1 MPLVTAEHAI
11 ERIRQ
16 GEFVIVVDDEAEQNA
31 GDLILAAEFGDADKI
46 NTMMQRA
53 RGTMCVA
60 VTVECVERLN
70 LTPMSP
76 DGWSGGP
83 AAFAASV
90 DARSGLQAGDTAQGR
105 AGTVEV
111 LTDPEAGPEDL
122 VRPGHVIPIRA
133 VAGGVLRRVGHTE
146 AAVDLARLAGL
157 KPAGVL
163 AQILRDDGSAAT
175 VPELMAM
182 GEELGIAVGSIAGLI
197 EYRRRTERLV
207 TRQAEASLPT
217 RWGEF
222 KAVIYTSQVDGT
234 DYVAVIKGDPSSV
247 EAPPVRVH
255 SGCLTGDVLGSLKCD
270 CGWQLH
276 AALERIEQ
284 EGVGVVLYIASHE
297 GRGIG
302 LANKIQA
309 YHLQENGYDTVEA
322 NEALGFPADIREYG
336 IGAQVLADL
345 GITKM
350 RLMTNNPG
358 KYAAMQAYGLEVVE
372 RLPLEAPENRNY
384 EHYLQTKRDKLGHLI
399 RGQSEGESPP
409 EDAPSPVQRGE
420 DREGT

>member
-1 MPLVTAEHAI
+1 MSLVTAEEAI
-11 ERIRQ
+11 ERIGQ
-16 GEFVIVVDDEAEQNA
+16 GEFVIVVDDEGEQNT
-31 GDLILAAEFGDADKI
+31 GDLILAAEFADADKI
-46 NTMMQRA
+46 NSMMQRA

-60 VTVECVERLN
+60 LTADRVEQLN

-83 AAFAASV
+83 AAFAVSV
-90 DARSGLQAGDTAQGR
+90 DARSGLGGGDTAQGR
-105 AGTVEV
+105 ARTIGV
-111 LTDPEAGPEDL
+111 LIDAEAGPEDL

-133 VAGGVLRRVGHTE
+133 VEGGVLRRVGHTE

-163 AQILRDDGSAAT
+163 AQILREDGSAAT
-175 VPELMAM
+175 VRELMAM

-197 EYRRRTERLV
+197 EHRRRTEKLV
-207 TRQAEASLPT
+207 TKQAEASLPT
-217 RWGEF
+217 RWGDF
-222 KAVIYTSQVDGT
+222 RAVIYTSEVDGT
-234 DYVAVIKGDPSSV
+234 DYVAVIKGDLSSV

-276 AALERIEQ
+276 AALQRIEA
-284 EGVGVVLYIASHE
+284 EGVGVVVYVASQE

-302 LANKIQA
+302 LVNKIRA
-309 YHLQENGYDTVEA
+309 YHLQDNGYDTVEA
-322 NEALGFPADIREYG
+322 NEALGFPADIRDYG

-372 RLPLEAPENRNY
+372 RLPLEAPENTHY
-384 EHYLQTKRDKLGHLI
+384 EAYLQTKRDKLGHWI
-399 RGQSEGESPP
+399 RTAGNG
-409 EDAPSPVQRGE
+409 EDAMDNGQ
-420 DREGT
+420 